1 MSYSLPK
8 TINLIYGSRVHEL
21 SEYISK
27 YPNDPSIELLLKNNL
42 KYKNAILNF
51 INQDFKVVATESNYK
66 LDRGFYILQGNI
78 DMILEDNSIIDI
90 KTGSFDDLT
99 LKKYKKQLVTYKYLM
114 KLNNEDPKDLFL
126 YFIESDELIKVDDFT
141 FDIEYI
147 DKIAKNIADE
157 NIYEKTSD
165 IKECKFCPMKYYCH
179 RY

>member
-1 MSYSLPK
+1 
-8 TINLIYGSRVHEL
+8 
-21 SEYISK
+21 
-27 YPNDPSIELLLKNNL
+27 
-42 KYKNAILNF
+42 
-51 INQDFKVVATESNYK
+51 
-66 LDRGFYILQGNI
+66 
-78 DMILEDNSIIDI
+78 
-90 KTGSFDDLT
+90 
-99 LKKYKKQLVTYKYLM
+99 M